1 MVAKFMMQA
10 SCTSTKPVAEE
21 VNSLEQVVPA
31 SGTDIKVGLLTGC
44 RDKPYVFGLVTSLL
58 SKGIW
63 LDLIGSE
70 DLDSP
75 EFHETPKLNF
85 LNLGGRQGRND
96 KLTAKLFRLISYY
109 VQLIPYTMVAKPKI
123 FHILWNYK
131 LEHFDRTLLTL
142 FYKLAGKKIVLT
154 LHNVNAGIRDSND
167 SLLNRLT
174 LKFQYRLAD
183 HVFVHTN
190 KMKHELCEGFGVA
203 EQAVTVIPFGINNS
217 VPTTDITPQQA
228 RRRLGIKEGAK
239 TILFFGNIGP
249 YKGLEFLVAAF
260 QRIAARNPDFQL
272 IIAGKTRG
280 GSEKYLADIQSVIDS
295 DPHRAQI
302 TRRIEFI
309 PDEETEL
316 YFKAADVFVLPYTQV
331 FQSGVLFLGYSFG
344 LPVIA
349 TEVGSLSE
357 DILEGRT
364 GFLCKPADPDDLAK
378 ALEVYFASNLFKDLD
393 GRRQE
398 IRDFANERHSW
409 DVVGEMTRNVYASLL
424 RSNRS

>member
-1 MVAKFMMQA
+1 
-10 SCTSTKPVAEE
+10 
-21 VNSLEQVVPA
+21 
-31 SGTDIKVGLLTGC
+31 
-44 RDKPYVFGLVTSLL
+44 
-58 SKGIW
+58 
-63 LDLIGSE
+63 
-70 DLDSP
+70 
-75 EFHETPKLNF
+75 
-85 LNLGGRQGRND
+85 
-96 KLTAKLFRLISYY
+96 
-109 VQLIPYTMVAKPKI
+109 
-123 FHILWNYK
+123 
-131 LEHFDRTLLTL
+131 
-142 FYKLAGKKIVLT
+142 
-154 LHNVNAGIRDSND
+154 
-167 SLLNRLT
+167 
-174 LKFQYRLAD
+174 
-183 HVFVHTN
+183 
-190 KMKHELCEGFGVA
+190 MKHELCEGFGVA